1 MNKITQTITFACLFT
16 VGAFALTLYSTS
28 SFASSAPGANI
39 IEVDPNRCA
48 DPRVAQA
55 NREGELLVVA
65 SIYETPET
73 TKAHSEG
80 FKKYWCLDD
89 DYEVKFEIR
98 NTPGTIARIEAEAG
112 AGVPIS
118 GDVTTMPAITWFMEA
133 VDRGLIM
140 PYNSPNYQYMK
151 LPEKIGL
158 NNIPYWTSDMYM
170 FVPMWNSAALP
181 GLEINSWMDLLDP
194 ALKGKMSILDGSTQQ
209 SVALVFDFMKKSG
222 KLPDDYF
229 ERLAAQDIL
238 IASTSLL
245 SVEMMMSG
253 ERPISILG
261 VSADAC
267 VLHSQGA
274 TFVKTAAPIEG
285 VMLQEQAS
293 AAFASAPHPNSA
305 QLWLDFLRSHEGQ
318 TIFEYHEG
326 RVPGRTGVKSSCA
339 VTPDNDSLMDSAFA
353 PDYAAMVSNPSLV
366 RNAQDDFGRLFLNK

>member
-1 MNKITQTITFACLFT
+1 MYKIAKILAVPSLLVFSVLLLGITTTPSLAK
-16 VGAFALTLYSTS
+16 
-28 SFASSAPGANI
+28 APGAWI
-39 IEVDPNRCA
+39 IEVDEERCA

-89 DYEVKFEIR
+89 DFEVKFEIR
-98 NTPGTIARIEAEAG
+98 NTPGTIARLEAEASE
-112 AGVPIS
+112 GVPIS
-118 GDVTTMPAITWFMEA
+118 GDVTTMPAITWFMDA

-140 PYNSPNYQYMK
+140 AYNSPNYAEMK

-158 NNIPYWTSDMYM
+158 NNVPYWTSDMYM
-170 FVPMWNSAALP
+170 FVPMWNSNALP
-181 GLEINSWMDLLDP
+181 DLEINSWMDLLDP
-194 ALKGKMSILDGSTQQ
+194 ELKGKMSILDGSLQQ
-209 SVALVFDFMKKSG
+209 SVALVYDYMKKSG
-222 KLPDDYF
+222 KLPDDYW
-229 ERLAAQDIL
+229 ERLADQDVL
-238 IASTSLL
+238 ISSTSSL
-245 SVEMMMSG
+245 SIDMMMSG
-253 ERPISILG
+253 ERPVSILG

-274 TFVKTAAPIEG
+274 TFIKTAAPKEG

-293 AAFASAPHPNSA
+293 AAFASAPHPNAA

-326 RVPGRTGVKSSCA
+326 RVPGRAGVPSSCA
-339 VTPDNDSLMDSAFA
+339 VTPNNDDLMDSAFA
-353 PDYAAMVSNPSLV
+353 PDYEAMVKDADLV
-366 RNAQDDFGRLFLNK
+366 ANAQAEFGALFVN